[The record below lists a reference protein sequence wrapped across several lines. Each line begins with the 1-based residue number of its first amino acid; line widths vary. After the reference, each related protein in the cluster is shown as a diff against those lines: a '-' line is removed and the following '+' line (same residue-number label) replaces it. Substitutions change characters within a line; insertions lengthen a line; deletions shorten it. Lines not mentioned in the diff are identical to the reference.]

1 MARNGTVVMLQIRR
15 QFRTEHSRAMPRN
28 ASPSMPTYAT
38 PVPLRSVARNRS
50 IVVSLFFGRPLSA
63 PRNTSTSIC
72 FNSFLVL
79 SSMVKSPS
87 TICSS
92 DGRVAY
98 PFLLR
103 PDARKNGQT
112 RPLDCHSDCPLC
124 RWSSAPRVCLAG
136 MPEKRQHSRRFG
148 SHLGNPGLSV
158 TKRADNLPHAS
169 SDAMSLMQCNC

>member
-1 MARNGTVVMLQIRR
+1 ETVPWSCFRSVANLERSILARCPGTHLLACRLMQRR
-15 QFRTEHSRAMPRN
+15 S
-28 ASPSMPTYAT
+28 
-38 PVPLRSVARNRS
+38 PLRSVAGNHS
-50 IVVSLFFGRPLSA
+50 IVVSLFFGRPISA
-63 PRNTSTSIC
+63 PCNTFSSIC

-103 PDARKNGQT
+103 PDARKNGHS
-112 RPLDCHSDCPLC
+112 RPLDCHLECPLC
-124 RWSSAPRVCLAG
+124 RWSSAPRVRLAG

-148 SHLGNPGLSV
+148 SHLGNRSLSV
-158 TKRADNLPHAS
+158 TKRA
-169 SDAMSLMQCNC
+169 